1 MWKGA
6 IARNVGLLTAANLL
20 MRGVGMLFQV
30 YLTARVGAAGVGLL
44 QLITAVQF
52 FAMTLGTSGLRVA
65 ALTLTAE
72 EYGYRRFGGVRQ
84 AMVWCLGA
92 GLALSTLVG
101 GLLLVLA
108 EPVAVLWVRDVQ
120 AIKSLR
126 LLGITLPVNCLSA
139 VLAGCFT
146 ACGQV
151 RKLVAVE
158 IGDKIATVGITM
170 LLLRRGVAGDLA
182 HACASIVAG
191 NALAAAGSVTV
202 LLVLLYRWLR
212 NLEGE
217 RASGMGGRL
226 WRIAVPVALSD
237 YLRSGLS
244 TLEQFLI
251 PWGFA
256 RNSGSSS
263 QAMADYGTIH
273 GMVFPILMFPSTVL
287 GAVSDVLV
295 PELARRRAQGNRERI
310 ESLIR
315 RCLVLGLF
323 YGAAVAG
330 LLYVLASPLGEGI
343 YHSADAGRYLKCFA
357 PLAVMLYLD
366 LIVDGMH
373 KGLGQQVYCVRVN
386 TITSVLDVALLFFL
400 LPRFGVAGYYWSFV
414 LSHGV
419 NFYLSIGKLLSV
431 SGARLPWGQVC
442 RGMAAAGVAA
452 AVVAKVVEIGEGLE
466 QVLLVG
472 GIYLALTALLLL
484 LTAPVDTGGRGAYNG
499 KKRKG
504 ENRAGDPSHSAS
516 L

>member
-1 MWKGA
+1 MPPAWA
-6 IARNVGLLTAANLL
+6 
-20 MRGVGMLFQV
+20 
-30 YLTARVGAAGVGLL
+30 
-44 QLITAVQF
+44 
-52 FAMTLGTSGLRVA
+52 
-65 ALTLTAE
+65 
-72 EYGYRRFGGVRQ
+72 
-84 AMVWCLGA
+84 
-92 GLALSTLVG
+92 
-101 GLLLVLA
+101 
-108 EPVAVLWVRDVQ
+108 
-120 AIKSLR
+120 
-126 LLGITLPVNCLSA
+126 
-139 VLAGCFT
+139 
-146 ACGQV
+146 
-151 RKLVAVE
+151 
-158 IGDKIATVGITM
+158 
-170 LLLRRGVAGDLA
+170 
-182 HACASIVAG
+182 
-191 NALAAAGSVTV
+191 
-202 LLVLLYRWLR
+202 
-212 NLEGE
+212 
-217 RASGMGGRL
+217 GRL

-310 ESLIR
+310 ESLVR

-330 LLYVLASPLGEGI
+330 LLYVLSSPLGEGI

-419 NFYLSIGKLLSV
+419 NFYLSIGKLLAV

-484 LTAPVDTGGRGAYNG
+484 LTAPVDTGGRHAYNG

>member
-84 AMVWCLGA
+84 AMAWCLGA

-101 GLLLVLA
+101 GLLLALA

-310 ESLIR
+310 ESLVR

-330 LLYVLASPLGEGI
+330 LLYVLASPAGGGHLPQCRRRAVPQVLRAPGG
-343 YHSADAGRYLKCFA
+343 DA
-357 PLAVMLYLD
+357 
-366 LIVDGMH
+366 
-373 KGLGQQVYCVRVN
+373 
-386 TITSVLDVALLFFL
+386 
-400 LPRFGVAGYYWSFV
+400 LPRPHCGRHAQGT
-414 LSHGV
+414 G
-419 NFYLSIGKLLSV
+419 
-431 SGARLPWGQVC
+431 
-442 RGMAAAGVAA
+442 AAG
-452 AVVAKVVEIGEGLE
+452 
-466 QVLLVG
+466 LLRPGQHHHVG
-472 GIYLALTALLLL
+472 F
-484 LTAPVDTGGRGAYNG
+484 GRGAALFPAAALRRG
-499 KKRKG
+499 GLLLELRPLPRREFLFEHRKAPVG
-504 ENRAGDPSHSAS
+504 VRRQAALGAGVPGDGGGWGGRRGGGQGGGDRRGARAGAPGGRDLPGAHGAVASSHRTR
-516 L
+516 

>member
-1 MWKGA
+1 MPPAWA
-6 IARNVGLLTAANLL
+6 
-20 MRGVGMLFQV
+20 
-30 YLTARVGAAGVGLL
+30 
-44 QLITAVQF
+44 
-52 FAMTLGTSGLRVA
+52 
-65 ALTLTAE
+65 
-72 EYGYRRFGGVRQ
+72 
-84 AMVWCLGA
+84 
-92 GLALSTLVG
+92 
-101 GLLLVLA
+101 
-108 EPVAVLWVRDVQ
+108 
-120 AIKSLR
+120 
-126 LLGITLPVNCLSA
+126 
-139 VLAGCFT
+139 
-146 ACGQV
+146 
-151 RKLVAVE
+151 
-158 IGDKIATVGITM
+158 
-170 LLLRRGVAGDLA
+170 
-182 HACASIVAG
+182 
-191 NALAAAGSVTV
+191 
-202 LLVLLYRWLR
+202 
-212 NLEGE
+212 
-217 RASGMGGRL
+217 GRL

-310 ESLIR
+310 ESLVR

-484 LTAPVDTGGRGAYNG
+484 LTAPVDTGGRHAYNG

-504 ENRAGDPSHSAS
+504 ENRAGDPSPFRLSMTNILIS
-516 L
+516 

>member
-1 MWKGA
+1 M
-6 IARNVGLLTAANLL
+6 
-20 MRGVGMLFQV
+20 
-30 YLTARVGAAGVGLL
+30 
-44 QLITAVQF
+44 
-52 FAMTLGTSGLRVA
+52 
-65 ALTLTAE
+65 
-72 EYGYRRFGGVRQ
+72 
-84 AMVWCLGA
+84 
-92 GLALSTLVG
+92 
-101 GLLLVLA
+101 
-108 EPVAVLWVRDVQ
+108 LWVRDVQ

-310 ESLIR
+310 ESLVR

-330 LLYVLASPLGEGI
+330 LLYVLSSPLGEGI

-419 NFYLSIGKLLSV
+419 NFYLSIGKLLAV

-484 LTAPVDTGGRGAYNG
+484 LTAPVDTGGRHAYNG

-504 ENRAGDPSHSAS
+504 ENCAGDPSHSAS